1 MLFFGNWKGTLA
13 ANNKSLEIPV
23 HLALQIVNGKIVNE
37 FGIYNFSEFAAALQ
51 EIEVAKMAAA
61 EATTTE

>member
-1 MLFFGNWKGTLA
+1 VLFFGNWKGTLA
-13 ANNKSLEIPV
+13 TNNKSLEIPV
-23 HLALQIVNGKIVNE
+23 HLALQIVNE

-61 EATTTE
+61 EATSIE